1 MKSKK
6 NIVFLGM
13 MGSGKSSIGFLVSK
27 RLQLDFIDID
37 DYIERNLGM
46 KISEIFK
53 SKGESFFRQIEEK
66 IALKILKRNNIVI
79 SLGGGSF
86 LNKNI
91 RKEVL
96 INHLSFWLKLNSQT
110 LINRIINN
118 KKRPLAIGA
127 TEAQL
132 NNLIKKRSNI
142 YSKALFKVNCD
153 GLTKAEVVKK
163 VINIYENKKIIS

>member
-127 TEAQL
+127 TEEQL

-142 YSKALFKVNCD
+142 YSKALFKINCN

>member
-27 RLQLDFIDID
+27 KLHLDFIDVD
-37 DYIERNLGM
+37 DYIERDLGM
-46 KISEIFK
+46 KISEIFET
-53 SKGESFFRQIEEK
+53 KGESFFRRIEEK
-66 IALKILKRNNIVI
+66 ASLKILRKNNIVV

-96 INHLSFWLKLNSQT
+96 INHLSFWLKLSSQT
-110 LINRIINN
+110 LVNRIINS
-118 KKRPLAIGA
+118 KKRPLVIGA
-127 TEAQL
+127 TEVQL

-142 YSKALFKVNCD
+142 YSKALYKVNCD
-153 GLTKAEVVKK
+153 GLTKTEVVKK
-163 VINIYENKKIIS
+163 VINIYENEKIIN

>member
-27 RLQLDFIDID
+27 KLQLDFVDID
-37 DYIERNLGM
+37 DYIERNIGM

-66 IALKILKRNNIVI
+66 ITLKILKRNNIVI

-127 TEAQL
+127 TEEQL

-142 YSKALFKVNCD
+142 YSKALFKVNCN

>member
-27 RLQLDFIDID
+27 KLQLDFVDID
-37 DYIERNLGM
+37 DYIEKNLGM
-46 KISEIFK
+46 KISKIFETR
-53 SKGESFFRQIEEK
+53 GEAFFRRIEEK
-66 IALKILKRNNIVI
+66 TTLRILRKNNIVV

-96 INHLSFWLKLNSQT
+96 ICHF
-110 LINRIINN
+110 
-118 KKRPLAIGA
+118 G
-127 TEAQL
+127 
-132 NNLIKKRSNI
+132 
-142 YSKALFKVNCD
+142 
-153 GLTKAEVVKK
+153 
-163 VINIYENKKIIS
+163 

>member
-96 INHLSFWLKLNSQT
+96 INHLSFWLKLDAEI
-110 LINRIINN
+110 LIKRISNN
-118 KKRPLAIGA
+118 KKRPLVMNLSKN
-127 TEAQL
+127 EL
-132 NNLIKKRSNI
+132 SDLIKKRSNI
-142 YSKALFKVNCD
+142 YSKALYSVNCNN
-153 GLTKAEVVKK
+153 LTKIEVINKI
-163 VINIYENKKIIS
+163 INIYETYKTKS

>member
-27 RLQLDFIDID
+27 RLQIDFVDID
-37 DYIERNLGM
+37 DYIEQNLGM

-66 IALKILKRNNIVI
+66 ITLKILKRNNIVI

-110 LINRIINN
+110 LISRIINN

-127 TEAQL
+127 TEEQL

-142 YSKALFKVNCD
+142 YSKALFKVNCN

>member
-27 RLQLDFIDID
+27 RLQIDFVDID
-37 DYIERNLGM
+37 DYIEQNLGM

-110 LINRIINN
+110 LISRIINN

-127 TEAQL
+127 TEEQL

-142 YSKALFKVNCD
+142 YSKALFKINCN
-153 GLTKAEVVKK
+153 GLTKVEVVKK

>member
-27 RLQLDFIDID
+27 KLQLDFVDID
-37 DYIERNLGM
+37 DYIEKSLGM
-46 KISEIFK
+46 KISKIFETR
-53 SKGESFFRQIEEK
+53 GEAFFRRIEEK
-66 IALKILKRNNIVI
+66 TTLRILRKNNIVV

-96 INHLSFWLKLNSQT
+96 INHLSFWLKLSSQT
-110 LINRIINN
+110 LVNRIINN
-118 KKRPLAIGA
+118 KKRPLVIGA
-127 TEAQL
+127 TETQL

-142 YSKALFKVNCD
+142 YSKALYKVNCD
-153 GLTKAEVVKK
+153 GLNKSEVVKK
-163 VINIYENKKIIS
+163 VINIYENKKIVS

>member
-27 RLQLDFIDID
+27 RLQIDFVDID
-37 DYIERNLGM
+37 DYIEQNLGM

-127 TEAQL
+127 TEEQL

-142 YSKALFKVNCD
+142 YSKALFKINCN

>member
-27 RLQLDFIDID
+27 KLQLDFVDVD

-46 KISEIFK
+46 KIPEIFK
-53 SKGESFFRQIEEK
+53 TKGEAFFRRIEEK
-66 IALKILKRNNIVI
+66 TTLKILRKNNIVI

-110 LINRIINN
+110 LVNRIINS
-118 KKRPLAIGA
+118 KKRPLVVGA
-127 TEAQL
+127 SEVQL
-132 NNLIKKRSNI
+132 HNLVKKRSNI
-142 YSKALFKVNCD
+142 YSKALYKVNCD
-153 GLTKAEVVKK
+153 GLTKAEVVRK
-163 VINIYENKKIIS
+163 VVNIYENKKVIN